1 MRSRPSGDHAT
12 RPRKAA
18 VSPARSAATRQH
30 SSAAPALDPR
40 WLCALAVLLS
50 VLVYLRTADFPF
62 VYDDLAQI
70 VSNSHIQSWHYLPQ
84 YFTQHLWS
92 QMGEDLP
99 NNYYRPFFLLWMLL
113 NFKLFGT
120 QPAGWHIAAILL
132 HAAVTGVVY
141 LIAGRELEDKLAGG
155 IAAILFAVHPVH
167 VEAVAWVSGI
177 NEPEFVLFALLAV
190 LFYLRWRDGDG
201 RRWLALSLM
210 SFSFSLLSKETAI
223 VLPAMILFYE
233 WRRLRHAEPAAPLV
247 ARLQMVAPVLAGYVA
262 LDLVYLTV
270 RTLALKGIAPNIGNH
285 ASALSVALSFPSATW
300 FYLSKLLWP
309 SSLSVFYSFAF
320 VTRPGLLNFALP
332 LLGLLAVAAALVWC
346 ARWATG
352 VAAAC
357 LWLMIPLLPPLLALA
372 RFDLRDLVH
381 DRYLYLPCMGFAM
394 LVALLLRRVDFAS
407 RKLFR
412 LPLAQTAAI
421 LLLTAALSAATVVQS
436 QYWSS
441 DLALYTR
448 GVQLAPRN
456 PLALDQLAKLLS
468 NQQDYDAAGQYFAR
482 ALEADPDD
490 YRTLMSLGV
499 MLSYQDDYD
508 RSIPYLQR
516 AIQLH
521 PSAGMPYFFL
531 GVSQLGRKQLPEA
544 ESSFRR
550 AIQLVP
556 GKARQH
562 YALGLALE
570 EQGRLP
576 EARSEFLAELKIDPK
591 SADASQ
597 KIQEIQSQLDA
608 VTPAFRKSP

>member
-1 MRSRPSGDHAT
+1 MRNRPSGDQTA
-12 RPRKAA
+12 RPRKTAA
-18 VSPARSAATRQH
+18 TSARSVATRQRP
-30 SSAAPALDPR
+30 AAASALDPR

-50 VLVYLRTADFPF
+50 VLVYLRTVDFPF

-113 NFKLFGT
+113 NFKLFGA
-120 QPAGWHIAAILL
+120 QPVGWHIAAILL
-132 HAAVTGVVY
+132 HAAVTWAVY
-141 LIAGRELEDKLAGG
+141 LIAGRELKDRLAAG

-177 NEPEFVLFALLAV
+177 NEPEFVLFALLSV
-190 LFYLRWRDGDG
+190 LCYLRWRDGDG
-201 RRWLALSLM
+201 RKWLAFSLL

-233 WRRLRHAEPAAPLV
+233 WRRLRQLWPAAPIG
-247 ARLQMVAPVLAGYVA
+247 ARIQVIAPVVAGYAA
-262 LDLVYLTV
+262 LDLAYLAI

-309 SSLSVFYSFAF
+309 TSLSVFYSFAF
-320 VTRPGLLNFALP
+320 VTRPSLLNFALP
-332 LLGLLAVAAALVWC
+332 LLGLLAVAAALGWC
-346 ARWATG
+346 ARRVTG

-394 LVALLLRRVDFAS
+394 LVALLLRRLSFGS

-412 LPLAQTAAI
+412 LPLAQAAAVF
-421 LLLTAALSAATVVQS
+421 LLTSALAAATVVQS

-441 DLALYTR
+441 DLALYRR
-448 GVQLAPRN
+448 GVQIAPRN

-468 NQQDYDAAGQYFAR
+468 NQQDYDDAAQYFAR

-499 MLSYQDDYD
+499 MLSYQNDYD
-508 RSIPYLQR
+508 RAIPYLQR

-521 PSAGMPYFFL
+521 PSSGMPYFFL

-556 GKARQH
+556 GKSRQH
-562 YALGLALE
+562 YALGLVLE

-576 EARSEFLAELKIDPK
+576 EARSEFLAELKVDPN
-591 SADASQ
+591 STDAPQ
-597 KIQEIQSQLDA
+597 KLEDIQSRLDT
-608 VTPAFRKSP
+608 VTPTFHKSP